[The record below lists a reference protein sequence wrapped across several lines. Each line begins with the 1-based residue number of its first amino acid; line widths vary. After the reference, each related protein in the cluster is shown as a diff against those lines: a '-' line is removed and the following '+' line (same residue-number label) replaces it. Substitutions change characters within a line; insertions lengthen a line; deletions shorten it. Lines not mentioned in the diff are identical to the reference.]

1 MGIAWSK
8 EARLNFCINEFK
20 IQDCQIPLSFTFE
33 NLEEIFGRDPGKPPV
48 GAAKKK
54 QLYTTFALM
63 HENESRFQI
72 LNVPTAFD
80 HLDYNF
86 FADQFSKVRMY
97 YIIYSHFIF
106 NRLSNFF
113 RILIMRPDLLQ
124 LLKRLIEIRGS
135 INTMNLMWE
144 HLILTREL

>member
-1 MGIAWSK
+1 MLLNTIFFLFSVGIAWSK

-33 NLEEIFGRDPGKPPV
+33 NLEEIFGRDPGKPPL

-86 FADQFSKVRMY
+86 FADQFSKVSLKILVLKTNDSSNPPFVFLDLEY
-97 YIIYSHFIF
+97 
-106 NRLSNFF
+106 RL
-113 RILIMRPDLLQ
+113 
-124 LLKRLIEIRGS
+124 
-135 INTMNLMWE
+135 
-144 HLILTREL
+144 